1 MATYWNLDRLTQ
13 EWEARGLNRRDL
25 MRMIAGGAS
34 MTAMLTLLGARP
46 AGVAAQDAAD
56 GDQVS
61 VLWRKPVT
69 LNPLY
74 STSGNEQQ
82 VSRLMFG
89 ALVKMSADLVPTP
102 DLAAE
107 IQVSDDAKVYT
118 FTLHPN
124 ITFSDGTPL
133 TAQDV
138 VFTLERA
145 IDNRVGSRWIGRLLG
160 IEGAQAFSEGQADA
174 ISGIATPDDLTIQIT
189 LAEPNAAF
197 LVDLCN
203 FSGLGILP
211 SHVLA
216 EVAPDQLEAHP
227 FSLEPNVSAG
237 AFTFV
242 RYEVDQ
248 FLELAR
254 NPTYVGDPPPL
265 GRLFLKILTPDVG
278 LAQLETGEIN
288 LMTLPV
294 AEAERARGIEG
305 VVITSVPSPS
315 MDFLALNMNRPYLQN
330 QQVRQAMMHA
340 IDREGIVAQVL
351 QGEGEVVNS
360 PIFGPEWMGVP
371 EGLNPYPFDPDMARQ
386 LLDESGFDTN
396 QQLEIMHV
404 PGGSKE
410 KDAAVV
416 IMQEQLRQVGFNV
429 DILQV
434 DVAELNERYSNNNDF
449 DIFYNAGGVFRAD
462 PNVSATYFL
471 TRNFTPNGGNGSHYT
486 NATVD
491 ELYVQ
496 GQATTDEAERQRIY
510 TEIATILNDEVPWI
524 YLWSPNSLY
533 ALSATLQGF
542 EAPSYSDNKF
552 WNAETWSVTE

>member
-1 MATYWNLDRLTQ
+1 MAEYWNLDRLTQ
-13 EWEARGLNRRDL
+13 EWEARGLSRRDL
-25 MRMIAGGAS
+25 MRLIAGGAS
-34 MTAMLTLLGARP
+34 MTAMLTLLGTHPGGA
-46 AGVAAQDAAD
+46 AAQDAT
-56 GDQVS
+56 GGGQVS
-61 VLWRKPVT
+61 VLWKKPIT

-102 DLAAE
+102 DLAASIE
-107 IQVSDDAKVYT
+107 VSDDASLYT

-133 TAQDV
+133 TAKDV
-138 VFTLERA
+138 VFTLEQA
-145 IDNRVGSRWIGRLLG
+145 IDNRVGSRWVGRLLG
-160 IEGAQAFSEGQADA
+160 IEGAPAYSEGQADS
-174 ISGIATPDDLTIQIT
+174 ISGIATPDDFTIQIT
-189 LAEPNAAF
+189 MAEPNSAF

-211 SHVLA
+211 SHILG

-227 FSLEPNVSAG
+227 FSLAPDVSSG

-242 RYEVDQ
+242 RYETDQ
-248 FLELAR
+248 FLELER
-254 NPTYVGDPPPL
+254 NPDYFGDPAPL
-265 GRLFLKILTPDVG
+265 ERLFLKILTPDVG
-278 LAQLETGEIN
+278 LAQIETGEIN

-294 AEAERARGIEG
+294 AEAERARGIES
-305 VVITSVPSPS
+305 VVVTSVPSPS
-315 MDFLALNMNRPYLQN
+315 MDFLAINMNRPYLQN
-330 QQVRQAMMHA
+330 KQVRQAMMHA
-340 IDREGIVAQVL
+340 IDRDGIVAQVL
-351 QGEGEVVNS
+351 QGEGTVVNS

-371 EGLNPYPFDPDMARQ
+371 EGLNPYPFD
-386 LLDESGFDTN
+386 LDKAKTLIAEAGFDTS
-396 QQLEIMHV
+396 QKLEIMHL

-416 IMQEQLRQVGFNV
+416 IMQEQLRQAGFNV
-429 DILQV
+429 ENLQV
-434 DVAELNERYSNNNDF
+434 EVAELKERYSNNNDF

-471 TRNFTPNGGNGSHYT
+471 TRNFTPSGGNGSHYT
-486 NATVD
+486 NPTVD

-496 GQATTDEAERQRIY
+496 GQATADEAERKGIY
-510 TEIATILNDEVPWI
+510 TEIAAILNDEVPWI

-533 ALSATLQGF
+533 AQSATLQGF
-542 EAPSYSDNKF
+542 APPSYSDNKF